1 VEWSKIGESLVA
13 SGPLAMALGAACALL
28 WRELKSTRAELKD
41 EQTARI
47 NDLKS
52 MLKPDD

>member
-1 VEWSKIGESLVA
+1 
-13 SGPLAMALGAACALL
+13 MALGAACALL